1 MADDARINFK
11 NAARLDM
18 VDLVKEMVESG
29 LFPETMLQGASEAFD
44 ESTKIGQKVK
54 EQNEKDVKKYQDYLQ
69 ALEESSQP
77 Q

>member
-1 MADDARINFK
+1 
-11 NAARLDM
+11 M